1 MRSMHLAH
9 RIRHDARDE
18 RGSAVVEF
26 VVLAVLMLIPLV
38 YLVMMLARVQAG
50 SYAVSQAAREAG
62 RAYVTADV
70 GERAGAR
77 AEAAARIAF
86 LDHSFETSG
95 QLTIACDGSPCLRPD
110 GQVQTTATVRV
121 PLPLVP
127 SFVRE
132 VVPLSVAVSASHL
145 STVDRFRGLP

>member
-1 MRSMHLAH
+1 VTLRLSVP
-9 RIRHDARDE
+9 RDE

-50 SYAVSQAAREAG
+50 SYAVGQASREAG
-62 RAYVTADV
+62 RAYVTS
-70 GERAGAR
+70 GAGQDAVAR

-86 LDHSFETSG
+86 LDHSFEDAG
-95 QLTIACDGSPCLRPD
+95 RLTIVCDGTPCLRPD
-110 GQVQTTATVRV
+110 GQVETTATVRV

-127 SFVRE
+127 SFVRD
-132 VVPLSVAVSASHL
+132 VVPLSVPVTASHL

>member
-1 MRSMHLAH
+1 VTGR
-9 RIRHDARDE
+9 RRVVRDE

-26 VVLAVLMLIPLV
+26 VVLAVLMLIPLA

-62 RAYVTADV
+62 RAYVTA
-70 GERAGAR
+70 EAGDQAAGR

-86 LDHSFETSG
+86 LDHSFEESG
-95 QLTIACDGSPCLRPD
+95 RLSIACDGIPCLRPD
-110 GQVQTTATVRV
+110 GRVETTASVRV

-127 SFVRE
+127 SFVRD
-132 VVPLSVAVSASHL
+132 VIPLSVPVTASHL

>member
-1 MRSMHLAH
+1 MTG
-9 RIRHDARDE
+9 RHGAVRDE

-62 RAYVTADV
+62 RAYVTA
-70 GERAGAR
+70 EAGDQAAGR

-86 LDHSFETSG
+86 LDHSFEESG
-95 QLTIACDGSPCLRPD
+95 RLAIACDGIPCLRPD
-110 GQVQTTATVRV
+110 GHVETTATVRV

-127 SFVRE
+127 SFVRH
-132 VVPLSVAVSASHL
+132 VVPLSVPVSASHL

>member
-1 MRSMHLAH
+1 VSA
-9 RIRHDARDE
+9 IKRHARAPDNVREE

-70 GERAGAR
+70 GELAGAR

-86 LDHSFETSG
+86 LDHSFETTG
-95 QLTIACDGSPCLRPD
+95 GLTIACDGSPCLRPD
-110 GQVQTTATVRV
+110 GHVQTTATVRV

-132 VVPLSVAVSASHL
+132 VIPLSVPVSASHL

>member
-1 MRSMHLAH
+1 MTPGRPV
-9 RIRHDARDE
+9 ARDE

-38 YLVMMLARVQAG
+38 YLVMTLARVQAG

-70 GERAGAR
+70 GEEAVGRAQ
-77 AEAAARIAF
+77 AAARIAF
-86 LDHSFETSG
+86 MDYSFEDSG
-95 QLTIACDGSPCLRPD
+95 RLVIACDGTPCLRPD
-110 GQVQTTATVRV
+110 GQIETTATVRV

-127 SFVRE
+127 SFARDVI
-132 VVPLSVAVSASHL
+132 PLSVPVSASHL
-145 STVDRFRGLP
+145 STVDRFRGFR

>member
-1 MRSMHLAH
+1 MT
-9 RIRHDARDE
+9 ARLGGPHDE

-50 SYAVSQAAREAG
+50 SYAVGQASREAG
-62 RAYVTADV
+62 RAYVTA
-70 GERAGAR
+70 GAEQDAVVR

-86 LDHSFETSG
+86 LDHSFEDAG
-95 QLTIACDGSPCLRPD
+95 RLTIACDGTPCLRPD
-110 GQVQTTATVRV
+110 GQVETTAIVRV

-127 SFVRE
+127 AFVRD
-132 VVPLSVAVSASHL
+132 VVPLSVPVSASHL

>member
-1 MRSMHLAH
+1 MTRPRTTAL
-9 RIRHDARDE
+9 DE

-26 VVLAVLMLIPLV
+26 VVLGVLLLIPLV

-62 RAYVTADV
+62 RAFVTADAE
-70 GERAGAR
+70 GAAAGRAQ
-77 AEAAARIAF
+77 AAARVAF
-86 LDHSFETSG
+86 ADHSFEDSG
-95 QLTIACDGSPCLRPD
+95 RVTITCDGTPCLRPD
-110 GQVQTTATVRV
+110 GQVVTAATVRV

-127 SFVRE
+127 SFVRD
-132 VVPLSVAVSASHL
+132 VIPLSVPVSASHL

>member
-1 MRSMHLAH
+1 MTTRRRAV
-9 RIRHDARDE
+9 RDE

-26 VVLAVLMLIPLV
+26 VVLGVLLLIPLV

-62 RAYVTADV
+62 RAYVTAATGDDAT
-70 GERAGAR
+70 GR

-86 LDHSFETSG
+86 LDQSFESG
-95 QLTIACDGSPCLRPD
+95 RLAITCDGTPCLRPD
-110 GQVQTTATVRV
+110 GQVETAATVRV

-127 SFVRE
+127 SFVRD
-132 VVPLSVAVSASHL
+132 VIPLSVPVSASHL

>member
-1 MRSMHLAH
+1 M
-9 RIRHDARDE
+9 RDE

-26 VVLAVLMLIPLV
+26 VVLGVLMLIPLV

-62 RAYVTADV
+62 RAYVTADAE
-70 GERAGAR
+70 GAATAR
-77 AEAAARIAF
+77 AQAAARIAF
-86 LDHSFETSG
+86 LDHVVRG
-95 QLTIACDGSPCLRPD
+95 RPAALTIACDGSPCLRPD
-110 GQVQTTATVRV
+110 GQVETTATVRV

-127 SFVRE
+127 SFVRD
-132 VVPLSVAVSASHL
+132 VIPLSVPVSASHL

>member
-1 MRSMHLAH
+1 MP
-9 RIRHDARDE
+9 RDE

-62 RAYVTADV
+62 RAYVTSAV
-70 GERAGAR
+70 GQDAAAR

-86 LDHSFETSG
+86 LDHSFEDAG
-95 QLTIACDGSPCLRPD
+95 RLTIACDGTPCLRPD
-110 GQVQTTATVRV
+110 GQVETTATVRV

-127 SFVRE
+127 SFVRD
-132 VVPLSVAVSASHL
+132 VVPLSVPVTASHL